1 MIREAGQ
8 VKTRRMA
15 NRTNPEIL
23 EQITGALDWWRDAGV
38 DCDYLD
44 SPRQWL
50 AAAEDPRAPGGPQ
63 QERARPAA
71 VRPAEPAAPL
81 PPSRFEAGALPGDLA
96 AFHEWWLT
104 EPLLDDGASGGR
116 VLPTGPAAPKLMI
129 LVPEPEDADQDVLLS
144 GPEGRLLDAILSAFS
159 TARTECYLASALPRR
174 TPAADWNAIS
184 ARGMGDVLVH
194 HVGLVAPERLI
205 VLGGNVLP
213 LLGHELPQRP
223 AVLREFNHEGRTIPM
238 LASRSLSVL
247 LNRPAGKAHLWKA
260 WLEWTTPNG

>member
-1 MIREAGQ
+1 
-8 VKTRRMA
+8 MA

-38 DCDYLD
+38 DCDFLD
-44 SPRQWL
+44 APRQWL
-50 AAAEDPRAPGGPQ
+50 AAAEDLRPRDGLQGERTRPPAARAPEPVPPPP
-63 QERARPAA
+63 PA
-71 VRPAEPAAPL
+71 
-81 PPSRFEAGALPGDLA
+81 RFEADALPVDLP

-104 EPLLDDGASGGR
+104 ELLLDGGASGGR
-116 VLPTGPAAPKLMI
+116 VLPTGHAGAKLMI
-129 LVPEPEDADQDVLLS
+129 LVPEPEDADADMLLS
-144 GPEGRLLDAILSAFS
+144 GPEGRLLDAMLAAFG
-159 TARTECYLASALPRR
+159 TARDECYLASALPRR
-174 TPAADWNAIS
+174 TPAADWDAIA
-184 ARGMGDVLVH
+184 ARGMGHVLVH
-194 HVGLVAPERLI
+194 HVQLVAPERLV
-205 VLGGNVLP
+205 VLGANVLP